1 MGLDVTH
8 WFAAR
13 GRVEEM
19 AAVAQTSIGGTP
31 DAAASITKVVS
42 TYVRLT
48 PSGQNAVGLCP
59 FHRERTPSFTV
70 SERRGVFYCFGCRA
84 GGDAITFLRR
94 LHGCDFRSARKRL
107 REIMG
112 GGIVGFQKPVCLP
125 RVAEP
130 NGRLQLA
137 RRLWSMCRLA
147 DGSVVEKYLHSRGI
161 RVPIPASIRFLS
173 GAWHSEARTSFPA
186 MIAVVQDVTGRITG
200 VHRTYLA
207 VDGSS
212 KAAVAPAK
220 KMLGSCVGGAVR
232 LAKIGSTLAIT
243 EGIETGLS
251 VLQATGTPTW
261 AALSASGLAALRL
274 PPVPAA
280 ETVVVFADHDP
291 AGIAAAEAAMTRWH
305 AEGRRVRLALPPKPG
320 SDFNDVLRGG
330 G

>member
-1 MGLDVTH
+1 MGLNVTH

-70 SERRGVFYCFGCRA
+70 SEKRGVFYCFGCRA
-84 GGDAITFLRR
+84 GGDAITFLKR
-94 LHGCDFRSARKRL
+94 LHGCDFRSALEYLRKAV
-107 REIMG
+107 G
-112 GGIVGFQKPVCLP
+112 GDVVSGQHPMASAPVFEH
-125 RVAEP
+125 RS
-130 NGRLQLA
+130 QLA
-137 RRLWSMCRLA
+137 YRLWKTAQSAQRGLI
-147 DGSVVEKYLHSRGI
+147 ERYLRSRG
-161 RVPIPASIRFLS
+161 VVGPIPLSIRLLLA
-173 GAWHSEARTSFPA
+173 AWHSEARAEFPA
-186 MIAVVQDVTGRITG
+186 MIGAVQDVTGRITG

-207 VDGSS
+207 VDGSG
-212 KAAVAPAK
+212 KAAVTPTK

-232 LAKIGSTLAIT
+232 LAKMGSTLAVT

-251 VLQATGTPTW
+251 VLLATGTPTW
-261 AALSASGLAALRL
+261 AALSASGLAALKL
-274 PPVPAA
+274 PAA
-280 ETVVVFADHDP
+280 ADNVIVFADHDP
-291 AGIAAAEAAMTRWH
+291 AGIAAGESAMARWH

-320 SDFNDVLRGG
+320 SDFNDLLRGG